1 MIKVTQNNPM
11 WFAPVRTD
19 LFEKALDVCTTN
31 QLRVGGMLVDPLS
44 ETEAERLRDFYDSIA
59 NYVLPNASL
68 VNFIESEFAG
78 YFQDTENYESAAVN
92 FSRKYALYL
101 NE

>member
-1 MIKVTQNNPM
+1 
-11 WFAPVRTD
+11 
-19 LFEKALDVCTTN
+19 
-31 QLRVGGMLVDPLS
+31 MLVDPLS

>member
-1 MIKVTQNNPM
+1 MTKTT
-11 WFAPVRTD
+11 AST
-19 LFEKALDVCTTN
+19 KASEIFCCDRYLSIMDTTN
-31 QLRVGGMLVDPLS
+31 QLRVSGMLVDPLS